1 MKTRDKL
8 EACLARIAD
17 ADGEGR
23 RTFTK
28 LYVEQAR
35 AEADAI
41 DRLRAANVPLGPL
54 AGRIVSIKDLFDVAG
69 EPTTAGS
76 IVLRDA
82 PAASADAPV
91 VERLRRAG
99 AVIVGKTNMTEFAFS
114 GLGLNPHYDTPRNPA
129 DRARIPGGSS
139 SGAAVSVVDAFSEIA
154 IGSDTGGSVRIP
166 AAYCGL
172 VGFKPTAHRV
182 PLEGVL
188 PLSPTLDSIGPLARD
203 VADCARADAVMAGD
217 GAAPPAAAKPVRLAL
232 IEPSNLVFD
241 GVDATVAAAYARGR
255 RTLEDRGARIESR
268 RLTLLDEMVRATAR
282 GAFALAESAAWHRDL
297 LASRRDGYDPMVRAR
312 IERGATIPAMDYVA
326 MSQER
331 RRLCAAIN
339 EIFAETDALVF
350 PTVPTVAPLF
360 GECAS
365 EEGFT
370 RCNLLALRNP
380 TIANFFDLCAITLP
394 VHRAGE
400 LPVGLMLVGP
410 HGGDRRLLAIA
421 AALEPELAKA
431 RA

>member
-17 ADGEGR
+17 ASGEGKR
-23 RTFTK
+23 SFTK
-28 LYVEQAR
+28 VYAEQAR

-54 AGRIVSIKDLFDVAG
+54 AGRIVSIKDLFDVQG

-76 IVLRDA
+76 VVLRDA
-82 PAASADAPV
+82 PPASADAPV

-114 GLGLNPHYDTPRNPA
+114 GLGLNPHHDTPRNPA
-129 DRARIPGGSS
+129 DRTRIPGGSS
-139 SGAAVSVVDAFSEIA
+139 SGAAVSVADAFCEIA

-166 AAYCGL
+166 SAYCGL
-172 VGFKPTAHRV
+172 VGFKPTARRV
-182 PLEGVL
+182 PLDGVV
-188 PLSPTLDSIGPLARD
+188 PLSPTLDSIGPLARS
-203 VADCARADAVMAGD
+203 VADCARADAVMAGEPS
-217 GAAPPAAAKPVRLAL
+217 APLGPGLPARLGL
-232 IEPSNLVFD
+232 LEPSNLVFD
-241 GVDATVAAAYARGR
+241 GVDATVARAYERGR
-255 RTLEDRGARIESR
+255 RALEAGGAQVAR
-268 RLTLLDEMVRATAR
+268 RKLPLLDEMVAATAR

-297 LASRRDGYDPMVRAR
+297 LARRRDGYDPLVRGR
-312 IERGATIPAMDYVA
+312 IERGTTILAMDYIA
-326 MSQER
+326 LCEAR
-331 RRLCAAIN
+331 RRLCAAIGRV
-339 EIFAETDALVF
+339 FADVDALVF

-360 GECAS
+360 SDCAD

-380 TIANFFDLCAITLP
+380 TVANFFDLCAVTLP

-400 LPVGLMLVGP
+400 LPVGLTLVGP
-410 HGGDRRLLAIA
+410 HGGDHRLLALA
-421 AALEPELAKA
+421 AALEPVLAGTPA
-431 RA
+431 

>member
-17 ADGEGR
+17 PAGEGVR
-23 RTFTK
+23 AFTRV
-28 LYVEQAR
+28 YAEHAR

-41 DRLRAANVPLGPL
+41 DRLRAAGVPLGPL

-76 IVLRDA
+76 VVLRDA
-82 PAASADAPV
+82 PSARADAPV

-114 GLGLNPHYDTPRNPA
+114 GLGLNPHYGTPGNPA

-139 SGAAVSVVDAFSEIA
+139 SGAAVAVADGFCEIA

-166 AAYCGL
+166 SAFCGL
-172 VGFKPTAHRV
+172 VGFKPTARRV
-182 PLEGVL
+182 PLDGVV
-188 PLSPTLDSIGPLARD
+188 PLSPTLDSIGPLARTID
-203 VADCARADAVMAGD
+203 DCARADAVMSGEAH
-217 GAAPPAAAKPVRLAL
+217 APRPAPGRIAL
-232 IEPSNLVFD
+232 LEPGNLVFD
-241 GVDATVAAAYARGR
+241 DVDATVAAAYERARR
-255 RTLEDRGARIESR
+255 ALESGGARVAR
-268 RLTLLDEMVRATAR
+268 RPLPLLDDMVRATAR

-297 LASRRDGYDPMVRAR
+297 LARRGDGYDPLVRAR
-312 IERGATIPAMDYVA
+312 IERGTTIAAMDYIA
-326 MSQER
+326 LCEAR
-331 RRLCAAIN
+331 RRLCAAIAAVFD
-339 EIFAETDALVF
+339 EIDALVF
-350 PTVPTVAPLF
+350 PTVPTVAPRME
-360 GECAS
+360 ECATAD
-365 EEGFT
+365 GFT

-380 TIANFFDLCAITLP
+380 TVANFFDLCAVTLP

-410 HGGDRRLLAIA
+410 HGGDQRLLALA
-421 AALEPELAKA
+421 TALEPHLA
-431 RA
+431 RARA